1 MEISF
6 KIVSVSFLVCCML
19 CSYVVE
25 SNNINVDYY
34 TNQQEMIGVQPLSK
48 ISMHEVRLGIHAE
61 ASIKATTR
69 LLGLKGESSQWI
81 NVKFKHPHPTADDW
95 VAVFSPAIFNSS
107 TYVPT
112 MGNPAR
118 LCPMLVSAPIK
129 YRFAN
134 HSTPDYVNTGNG
146 SLRFRLINQRYDFA
160 FALFSGGL
168 SKPKLIATSNKIS
181 FANPKMTVTWT
192 SDYDINEAVP
202 FLQWGLQGEEQV
214 RSPAGTL
221 TFTQTSMCGTINSP
235 SDSVNDVLLYGY
247 MQVLVHIYR
256 NFIYVRQC
264 FFESGPPARTV
275 GWREPGFFHTSF
287 LKNLWPNLKYTY
299 KLGHKLMDGTYVW
312 SNNYSFTAPP
322 YPGQNS
328 LQRVII
334 FGDIGKAERD
344 GSNDYQNYQ
353 PGSLNTTDTLTED
366 LGNYDIVFHIGD
378 LSYAN
383 GFLSQWDQ
391 FTEMIEPIASAVPY
405 MVASGNHERDW
416 PNSGSF
422 YNTADSG
429 GECGVPAETMLYV
442 PAENRANYWY
452 SVDYGMFRFCIG
464 YSSNEWYAQQ
474 GSFEEPMGRSS
485 LQQLWQK
492 YRVDIA
498 YYGHV
503 HSYERTCLIY
513 ENICV
518 SSETSH
524 FSGLWNGTI
533 HIVVGGGGSHLSS
546 FSSLKT
552 KWSLYQDYDFGFV
565 KMTAFNHTSLLFEYK
580 KSRDGNVYD
589 SFTITREYMD
599 VVSCT
604 VGSCAATTLAG

>member
-1 MEISF
+1 
-6 KIVSVSFLVCCML
+6 ML

-34 TNQQEMIGVQPLSK
+34 TNQQEMINVQPLSK
-48 ISMHEVRLGIHAE
+48 ISMHELRLGIHAE
-61 ASIKATTR
+61 ASIKATSR

-95 VAVFSPAIFNSS
+95 VAVFSPAIFNAS

-118 LCPMLVSAPIK
+118 LSPLLVSDPIK
-129 YRFAN
+129 YQFAN

-146 SLRFRLINQRYDFA
+146 SLRFRLINQRSDFA

-168 SKPKLIATSNKIS
+168 AKPKLIATSNKIS
-181 FANPKMTVTWT
+181 FANPKAPLYPRLALGKSWDEMTVTWT

-202 FLQWGLQGEEQV
+202 FLQWGS
-214 RSPAGTL
+214 R
-221 TFTQTSMCGTINSP
+221 
-235 SDSVNDVLLYGY
+235 
-247 MQVLVHIYR
+247 
-256 NFIYVRQC
+256 
-264 FFESGPPARTV
+264 
-275 GWREPGFFHTSF
+275 
-287 LKNLWPNLKYTY
+287 
-299 KLGHKLMDGTYVW
+299 
-312 SNNYSFTAPP
+312 
-322 YPGQNS
+322 NS

-334 FGDIGKAERD
+334 FGDSGKAERD

-353 PGSLNTTDTLTED
+353 PGSLNTTDTLTKD

-383 GFLSQWDQ
+383 CFLSQWDQ

-405 MVASGNHERDW
+405 MVASGNHEQDW

-422 YNTADSG
+422 YNRADSG
-429 GECGVPAETMLYV
+429 GECVVPAETMFYV

-452 SVDYGMFRFCIG
+452 SVDYGMFRFCIGDSEHDWREGTEQYKFIEKCFATTDRQKQPWFIFATHRVLG

-533 HIVVGGGGSHLSS
+533 HVVVGGGGSHLSS

-599 VVSCT
+599 VLACT

>member
-6 KIVSVSFLVCCML
+6 KIVSVSVLVCCML

-48 ISMHEVRLGIHAE
+48 ISMHELRLGIHAE

-95 VAVFSPAIFNSS
+95 VA
-107 TYVPT
+107 YQ
-112 MGNPAR
+112 
-118 LCPMLVSAPIK
+118 
-129 YRFAN
+129 FAN

-146 SLRFRLINQRYDFA
+146 SLRFRLIDQRYDFA

-168 SKPKLIATSNKIS
+168 AKPKLIATSNKIS
-181 FANPKMTVTWT
+181 FANPKAPLYPRLALGKSWDEMTVTWT

-202 FLQWGLQGEEQV
+202 FVQWGLQGEEQV

-221 TFTQTSMCGTINSP
+221 TFTQTSMCG
-235 SDSVNDVLLYGY
+235 
-247 MQVLVHIYR
+247 
-256 NFIYVRQC
+256 
-264 FFESGPPARTV
+264 PPARTI

-299 KLGHKLMDGTYVW
+299 KLGHKLMDGAYVW

-328 LQRVII
+328 LQRIII
-334 FGDIGKAERD
+334 FGDTGKAERD

-353 PGSLNTTDTLTED
+353 PGSLNTTDTLTKD

-429 GECGVPAETMLYV
+429 GECGVPAETMFYV
-442 PAENRANYWY
+442 PPENH
-452 SVDYGMFRFCIG
+452 YGMFRFCIG
-464 YSSNEWYAQQ
+464 DSEHDWREGTEQYKFIEKCFATTDRQKQPWLIFATHRVLGYSSNDWYAQQ

-533 HIVVGGGGSHLSS
+533 HVVVGGGGSHLSS

-565 KMTAFNHTSLLFEYK
+565 KMTALNHTSLLFEYK
-580 KSRDGNVYD
+580 NSRDGNVYD

-599 VVSCT
+599 VLACT